1 MMKKYILILIIL
13 GVTFSNLFA
22 QEEEADPVYAFN
34 SGILIDAQTSY
45 IPDARTLEFVIQ
57 HKFGALKNGK
67 SDLWGI
73 YAPGAN
79 IRLSLN
85 YVPIKNFQIG
95 AGITSNN
102 MYTDL
107 NAKWKVLQQ
116 KTSGMPVS
124 LTLFGNLAIDG
135 RNAET
140 LGKGQT
146 VDTKGLDRTATEIG
160 LSDRFSYFSQAMV
173 TRKFS
178 DWATLQ
184 AGASFTHYN
193 MVKWDY
199 DHDVVGLHF
208 SGKIKFSPQGSFI
221 FNYDKPLKIK
231 DITEQWTWE
240 THAKD
245 NLAVGVEFFTFTHA
259 FQIYI
264 GTAQGILPQDN
275 MMYNTNGVN
284 FNDFTDS
291 FKDNFA
297 IGFTITRIWMF

>member
-13 GVTFSNLFA
+13 GVTFSSSFA
-22 QEEEADPVYAFN
+22 QEETADPVYAFN

-57 HKFGALKNGK
+57 HKFGSMENGK

-73 YAPGAN
+73 YGSSN
-79 IRLSLN
+79 VRLGLN

-95 AGITSNN
+95 AGITKRF

-124 LTLFGNLAIDG
+124 FTLFGNVAIDG
-135 RNAET
+135 RNADLIGT
-140 LGKGQT
+140 GKT
-146 VDTKGLDRTATEIG
+146 VDTKGQTMPNYIDFNDR
-160 LSDRFSYFSQAMV
+160 LSYFSQAMV
-173 TRKFS
+173 TRKFG
-178 DWATLQ
+178 DWASLQ
-184 AGASFTHYN
+184 AAASFTHYN
-193 MVKWDY
+193 MAAWDY
-199 DHDVVGLHF
+199 NHDVIGLHF

-231 DITEQWTWE
+231 DITEQYTWD
-240 THAKD
+240 THAKE

-259 FQIYI
+259 FQIYV
-264 GTAQGILPQDN
+264 GTAQGILPQDA
-275 MMYNTNGVN
+275 MMYNQNDWTNKGLA
-284 FNDFTDS
+284 F
-291 FKDNFA
+291 
-297 IGFTITRIWMF
+297 GFTITRIWMF